1 MCLINS
7 SLRSQESRVK
17 KQESKNQRTQEEP
30 RSSAR
35 GFGGRKGGIRQATSG
50 CYIRKK
56 ARDVDV
62 VAVHASLVLL

>member
-1 MCLINS
+1 MLHKLKPS
-7 SLRSQESRVK
+7 KPRVKSQEAGI
-17 KQESKNQRTQEEP
+17 KNQRTKEEP

-35 GFGGRKGGIRQATSG
+35 GFGGRKGGIRQAASG